1 MNTPRPGPPPPSD
14 PPPLA
19 TAAGTTT
26 TTGTRRGGLF
36 LRIYLTFTL
45 TVVAFAGLVA
55 LAVLTLASPYD
66 AAWVESVE
74 AGVTAREPAISQAV
88 AGVPT
93 TSPALATELAA
104 LAKELQLRAVIL
116 DLDGNVLAGDPAT
129 RRPRGPRGL
138 KMRQRSRLQRGQ
150 PMVHRDDRGPALTFG
165 LSGADGQLVAVLAL
179 DTGDGPGPNAR
190 LLAVALLGL
199 LAALAVGAWPLA
211 RSLTRRLAALEL
223 GAGRI
228 ARGELHHR
236 VPGRRAG
243 DELDRLGDAFND
255 MAAQLE
261 AMLRGQ
267 RALLTNVSHELR
279 TPVARMRVLAEL
291 LGERIDTLPDPDH
304 PAVARLRRGVG
315 ELGDDLLELETLIS
329 DLLTSGR
336 LDLAG
341 RPALQRSHVE
351 LAPLL
356 TRLAARVAAEAV
368 CEPPDLRADLD
379 LVLVERLLANLL
391 HNARRA
397 CPQGQV
403 TLAARIDPAAADQ
416 LVLSV
421 EDEGPGI
428 NPADRA
434 AIFDPFTRLDAAR
447 ARDHGGV
454 GLGLYLCRQI
464 AQAHG
469 GTITAEDRPSG
480 ARGARLAVRLP
491 LA

>member
-1 MNTPRPGPPPPSD
+1 
-14 PPPLA
+14 
-19 TAAGTTT
+19 
-26 TTGTRRGGLF
+26 
-36 LRIYLTFTL
+36 
-45 TVVAFAGLVA
+45 
-55 LAVLTLASPYD
+55 
-66 AAWVESVE
+66 
-74 AGVTAREPAISQAV
+74 
-88 AGVPT
+88 
-93 TSPALATELAA
+93 
-104 LAKELQLRAVIL
+104 
-116 DLDGNVLAGDPAT
+116 
-129 RRPRGPRGL
+129 
-138 KMRQRSRLQRGQ
+138 MRQRSRLLRGQ
-150 PMVHRDDRGPALTFG
+150 PMVHRDERGPVLTFG
-165 LSGADGQLVAVLAL
+165 LSGPDGQLVAILAL

-190 LLAVALLGL
+190 LLALALLAL

-236 VPGRRAG
+236 VPGRPAG

-291 LGERIDTLPDPDH
+291 LGERIDTLPDTDH
-304 PAVARLRRGVG
+304 PAVARLRRGIG
-315 ELGDDLLELETLIS
+315 ELGEDLLELETLIS

-341 RPALQRSHVE
+341 RPALQRTHVE

-356 TRLAARVAAEAV
+356 SRLAARIDAHAV
-368 CEPPDLRADLD
+368 CDPPDLRAELD

-403 TLAARIDPAAADQ
+403 TLAARIEPGAH
-416 LVLSV
+416 LLLSV

-428 NPADRA
+428 APADRA

-469 GTITAEDRPSG
+469 GTITAEDRPGG

>member
-1 MNTPRPGPPPPSD
+1 MSPPAATDAPRTPAD
-14 PPPLA
+14 A
-19 TAAGTTT
+19 
-26 TTGTRRGGLF
+26 RRGGLF
-36 LRIYLTFTL
+36 LRIYLTFIL
-45 TVVAFAGLVA
+45 TVVAFAALVA

-66 AAWVESVE
+66 AAWVETVE
-74 AGVTAREPAISQAV
+74 AAVTAREPALTQHLADPDALTREVS
-88 AGVPT
+88 
-93 TSPALATELAA
+93 ALADELH
-104 LAKELQLRAVIL
+104 LRAVLL
-116 DLDGNVLAGDPAT
+116 DLDGNPLAGDPAT
-129 RRPRGPRGL
+129 RRPHRGPRGL

-150 PMVHRDDRGPALTFG
+150 PMIHRDERGPVITFG
-165 LSGADGQLVAVLAL
+165 LSDADGDLVAVLTL
-179 DTGDGPGPNAR
+179 DTGEGPGQNAR

-199 LAALAVGAWPLA
+199 LAVLAVGAAPLA

-243 DELDRLGDAFND
+243 DELDRLGDAFNE

-291 LGERIDTLPDPDH
+291 LGERIDTLPTQDH

-315 ELGDDLLELETLIS
+315 ELGEDLLELETLIS

-341 RPALQRSHVE
+341 RPALQRSRAP

-356 TRLAARVAAEAV
+356 ARLAARVAATTR
-368 CEPPDLRADLD
+368 CDPPDLHADLD
-379 LVLVERLLANLL
+379 LVLIERLLANLL

-397 CPQGQV
+397 CPQGQIE
-403 TLAARIDPAAADQ
+403 LAARKDGDQ
-416 LVLSV
+416 LLLSV

-428 NPADRA
+428 APADRA

-469 GTITAEDRPSG
+469 GTITAEDRPNG

>member
-1 MNTPRPGPPPPSD
+1 VNGPPPEPPTPTATSRPGP
-14 PPPLA
+14 
-19 TAAGTTT
+19 
-26 TTGTRRGGLF
+26 RRGGLF
-36 LRIYLTFTL
+36 RRIYLTFIL

-74 AGVTAREPAISQAV
+74 AAVTTREPALTQLLSD
-88 AGVPT
+88 T
-93 TSPALATELAA
+93 PALGRELSA
-104 LAKELQLRAVIL
+104 LADELQLRAVIL
-116 DLDGNVLAGDPAT
+116 DLDGDPIAGDPAT
-129 RRPRGPRGL
+129 RRPRRGPHGL
-138 KMRQRSRLQRGQ
+138 KLRQRARLQRGQ
-150 PMVHRDDRGPALTFG
+150 PMVHRDERGPVLSFG
-165 LSGADGQLVAVLAL
+165 LSDNDGQLVAVLVL
-179 DTGDGPGPNAR
+179 DTGDHPGQNAR
-190 LLAVALLGL
+190 RLALALLGL

-211 RSLTRRLAALEL
+211 RSLTRRLAILEL

-228 ARGELHHR
+228 ARGELDHR

-243 DELDRLGDAFND
+243 DELDRLGDAFNE

-279 TPVARMRVLAEL
+279 TPIARMRVLAEL
-291 LGERIDTLPDPDH
+291 LGERIDSLPDRDH
-304 PAVARLRRGVG
+304 PAVTRLRRGIT
-315 ELGDDLLELETLIS
+315 ELGEDLLELETLIS

-341 RPALQRSHVE
+341 NPALQRSHTP

-356 TRLAARVAAEAV
+356 ARLAARQGATPR
-368 CEPPDLRADLD
+368 CDPPDLHADLD
-379 LVLVERLLANLL
+379 LVLIERLLANLL

-397 CPQGQV
+397 CPQGQIEIS
-403 TLAARIDPAAADQ
+403 AHIDAGQ
-416 LVLSV
+416 LVLAV

-428 NPADRA
+428 APADRA

-464 AQAHG
+464 ARAHG
-469 GTITAEDRPSG
+469 GTIAAEDRPGG

-491 LA
+491 QTAP